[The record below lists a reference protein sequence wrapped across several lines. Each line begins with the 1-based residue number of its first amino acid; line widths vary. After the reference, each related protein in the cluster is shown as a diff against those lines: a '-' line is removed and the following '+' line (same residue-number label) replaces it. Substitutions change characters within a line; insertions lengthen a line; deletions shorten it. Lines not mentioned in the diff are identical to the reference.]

1 MRRYA
6 TPAAFKEALE
16 SRLRVAAQA
25 SGRDQN
31 RLRMRLVMGR
41 FAVRVDHEYGEDA
54 VLKGGVVLELRL
66 AEARATRDLDL
77 HLHGRPDQTLQRLR
91 HAGRLDLD
99 DRLFYE
105 VQTHPRHPTIDAEGM
120 RYEGLRF
127 RVQARMAGKVYGEP
141 FGVDVA
147 FAEPMVGHPELVA
160 GSDFLGF
167 AGVEAPRLRVYPLE
181 THLAEKVHAYTM
193 PRARP
198 NSRVK
203 DLPDI
208 ALLGRVRAVDSAVL
222 RQALE
227 ETFAHRAVHPLPAAL
242 PEPPSTWGTAYARI
256 ASRDHLPWG
265 DLDAVLAAAR
275 AFVEPVLAGGTGRW
289 DPSRWVWSVG
299 DR

>member
-16 SRLRVAAQA
+16 SRLRPAAQA

-31 RLRMRLVMGR
+31 RLRMRLVMDR
-41 FAVRVDHEYGEDA
+41 FAARVAHEYGEDV

-77 HLHGRPDQTLQRLR
+77 HVRGRPDQALRRLR
-91 HAGRLDLD
+91 HAGRLDLGD
-99 DRLFYE
+99 HLLYE
-105 VQTHPRHPTIDAEGM
+105 VQAHPRHPTIDAEGM

-127 RVQARMAGKVYGEP
+127 RVQTRLAGKVYGEP

-147 FAEPMVGHPELVA
+147 FAEPMVGQSEFVA
-160 GSDFLGF
+160 GADFLGF

-181 THLAEKVHAYTM
+181 THLTEKVHAYTM
-193 PRARP
+193 HRSRP

-208 ALLGRVRAVDSAVL
+208 ALLGRVRVVDSAVL
-222 RQALE
+222 RLALE

-242 PEPPSTWGTAYARI
+242 PDPPSTWDTAYARL
-256 ASRDHLPWG
+256 ASRDHLPWTH
-265 DLDAVLAAAR
+265 LDAVLAAAR
-275 AFVEPVLAGGTGRW
+275 AFVEPVLVGGTGRW
-289 DPSRWVWSVG
+289 DPSRWAWSVG